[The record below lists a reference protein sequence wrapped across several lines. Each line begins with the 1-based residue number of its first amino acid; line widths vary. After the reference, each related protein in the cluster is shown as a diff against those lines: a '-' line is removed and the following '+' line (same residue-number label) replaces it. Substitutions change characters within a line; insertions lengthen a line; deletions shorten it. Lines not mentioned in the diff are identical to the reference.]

1 MDQLLRRMEQSD
13 REGAWELVSGE
24 MAQEG
29 RALEIHNSL
38 FPLVQRVANPPF
50 INPHLPKMYGIIREF
65 LPCLE
70 EDDLPPLVRLEI
82 NEYTRRPKSAV
93 LEKPFRQPQI
103 VSFYEI
109 ETATR
114 DGEQERVAALMLA
127 FLEQQGIAELARR
140 LLLLG
145 SGYLDHS
152 LGHSVSCT
160 AFILL
165 EMIERRDQ
173 DPWPALGTLA
183 EYFCRGHFH
192 TTPELRST
200 TIIAAPAEPDRH
212 MLRATSGDGIVNL
225 HHTITRY
232 AVERVRHLLN
242 EPEYAHMVACWIDF
256 MGPKEEEAP
265 PAVTPAEAASDYA
278 DFYRCFSKR
287 EELPLLSALKGL
299 IPTPEGR
306 MRLGRYLIKGV
317 CDQYRGNYDPHVLTG
332 LGSALW
338 VVDRYRDHPPVAMNA
353 LRQYL
358 NFYFTRMST
367 QRTEN
372 LT

>member
-1 MDQLLRRMEQSD
+1 MDQLLRRMEQAD
-13 REGAWELVSGE
+13 REGAWELAKDRIPKGGG
-24 MAQEG
+24 AWG
-29 RALEIHNSL
+29 IHLSL
-38 FPLVQRVANPPF
+38 FPLVQRVENPPF

-70 EDDLPPLVRLEI
+70 AEDLPPLVRLEI
-82 NEYTRRPKSAV
+82 NEYTRRPKSA
-93 LEKPFRQPQI
+93 QPARPSPMTRS
-103 VSFYEI
+103 VTFTEI
-109 ETATR
+109 ETAIR
-114 DGEQERVAALMLA
+114 DGERERVAALMLA
-127 FLEQQGIAELARR
+127 FLEQQGMAELARR

-145 SGYLDHS
+145 SGYLDRS

-173 DPWPALGTLA
+173 DPRPALGTLA

-192 TTPELRST
+192 TVPELRST
-200 TIIAAPAEPDRH
+200 TFIAAPAELDRH

-256 MGPKEEEAP
+256 LGSKEEASP
-265 PAVTPAEAASDYA
+265 TYTSAEAAADYA
-278 DFYRCFSKR
+278 DFYRCFSKL
-287 EELPLLSALKGL
+287 EEQPVLSALAGL
-299 IPTPEGR
+299 ISSPEGR
-306 MRLGRYLIKGV
+306 LRLGRYLIKGV
-317 CDQYRGNYDPHVLTG
+317 CDQYQGNYDPHFLTG

-338 VVDRYRDHPPVAMNA
+338 AVDSYRDRPPIAMNA

-358 NFYFTRMST
+358 NFFFTRMAS
-367 QRTEN
+367 
-372 LT
+372 